1 LAENFD
7 QPNLIKTTMEE
18 SIENTKKIKKLKRKE
33 LYILLQN
40 FSNLRTGQDQV
51 MWSIIGAFWTT
62 NSVLIV
68 SIFSAREN
76 VFLIAGI
83 TVSLVGFSISL
94 IWNIIQNRALNRIIL
109 YENSIK
115 DIETKLK
122 LEFQNCSFLT
132 KNSKY
137 YEGFE
142 NRKSARYVM
151 KLFSK
156 SVIYAWV
163 LSFIIFT
170 YLSLFEY
177 YCK

>member
-1 LAENFD
+1 MEN
-7 QPNLIKTTMEE
+7 
-18 SIENTKKIKKLKRKE
+18 NTEKSKNKKLKRKE
-33 LYILLQN
+33 LFILLQN

-68 SIFSAREN
+68 SIFSAQEN
-76 VFLIAGI
+76 IFLVAGI
-83 TVSLVGFSISL
+83 TVSIVGFSISL

-115 DIETKLK
+115 DIETKLN

-132 KNSKY
+132 RNSKF

-170 YLSLFEY
+170 YLTLFKY
-177 YCK
+177 YCN